1 MPLTLQPETALP
13 WAFLASPA
21 LSSLSPPPPPD
32 GRDASGVRLRR
43 CGGGRGGR
51 VRGDKRGGPWLSPL
65 HSRESSTSASSQV

>member
-1 MPLTLQPETALP
+1 MKSQNPKLHLDCSQAASLASRLPAGASVPLTLQPETALP

-43 CGGGRGGR
+43 CGGAGERR
-51 VRGDKRGGPWLSPL
+51 
-65 HSRESSTSASSQV
+65 